1 MLRRDRPSR
10 HVTAAAREVIL
21 ASAEVDRA
29 LVDAARGKAGD
40 GSALDAAWIRYEH
53 RLAELKRV
61 VNMEARP

>member
-1 MLRRDRPSR
+1 MTRRTRPSR
-10 HVTAAAREVIL
+10 QATAAAREFLI

-53 RLAELKRV
+53 RLTELKRV
-61 VNMEARP
+61 VNTEART